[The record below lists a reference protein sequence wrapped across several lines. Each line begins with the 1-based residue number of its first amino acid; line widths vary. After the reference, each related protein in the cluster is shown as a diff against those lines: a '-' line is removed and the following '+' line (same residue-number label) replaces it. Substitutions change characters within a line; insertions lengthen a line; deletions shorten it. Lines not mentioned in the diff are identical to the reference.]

1 MILHAVRELVLGM
14 RHVVERVA
22 VFLPLLFVA
31 VQIVRVVPVIHRI
44 RHFHL
49 VHGPLD
55 RPVKLEVRGCQW
67 IMLLRILLLVEI
79 LSVQGYHAAPWSMA
93 ESQRDGQ
100 GDTDLFHVRKK
111 RRKKKKK
118 KRSPF
123 KLARNLT
130 FFSAQIWKINR
141 PKIYRWRS
149 TGGKRRRL
157 KWIEFPVRDFSDVS
171 TIFFE

>member
-1 MILHAVRELVLGM
+1 MILHAVRELVSGT
-14 RHVVERVA
+14 RNVVERVA
-22 VFLPLLFVA
+22 VLLPLLF
-31 VQIVRVVPVIHRI
+31 VQIVRVVPVIHRK

-55 RPVKLEVRGCQW
+55 RPVKLEIRGCQW
-67 IMLLRILLLVEI
+67 IMLLRILLFVEI

-111 RRKKKKK
+111 KK
-118 KRSPF
+118 SPF
-123 KLARNLT
+123 KLPRNLT

-157 KWIEFPVRDFSDVS
+157 KWIEFP
-171 TIFFE
+171 TIPVISLMILLFFGRR